1 MIPPA
6 CSVHRATSAD
16 ANGVLHC
23 LHTAFEPYRRRYT
36 PDAFRDTVLGP
47 ETVTDR
53 LASMAVFVAVTPAG
67 EIVGTIGCRLVSAE
81 EGHLRG
87 MAVLREWHGAGVAAQ
102 LLAVTE
108 SELRSRHCHRVTLD
122 TTAPLDRAMRFY
134 EKHGYRRSGKIA
146 DFFSMP
152 LFEYVKEL

>member
-1 MIPPA
+1 MFGPP
-6 CSVHRATSAD
+6 RPSAD

-87 MAVLREWHGAGVAAQ
+87 MAVLREWQGAGVAAQ

-122 TTAPLDRAMRFY
+122 ALLRKARLPPLRQDRRLLQHA
-134 EKHGYRRSGKIA
+134 A
-146 DFFSMP
+146 
-152 LFEYVKEL
+152 V